1 MSDTIEQQLIAD
13 LKQSMIEK
21 NEIKRETIRYLRSEI
36 HYAKIAQKK
45 SLNEADVIDVLSK
58 QAQQRRDSIEIYRD
72 AGKTELVTKEETE
85 LAVILNYLPQPLTR
99 TELEEIISETIKDLN
114 ASNMQDMGKVMSNV
128 MPKVKGKAEGR
139 EVSEIVNLF
148 LNKNNDSDQ

>member
-58 QAQQRRDSIEIYRD
+58 QAQQRRDSIEAFEQGNRP
-72 AGKTELVTKEETE
+72 ELVAKEKAE
-85 LAVILNYLPQPLTR
+85 LDVILEYLPKQLTEDEVR
-99 TELEEIISETIKDLN
+99 KIVLKAIEGFELTGPK
-114 ASNMQDMGKVMSNV
+114 DMGKVMGELKKNYSDSIDFSIAGTIL
-128 MPKVKGKAEGR
+128 KE
-139 EVSEIVNLF
+139 L
-148 LNKNNDSDQ
+148 LNK

>member
-1 MSDTIEQQLIAD
+1 MSDTLEQQLIAD

-72 AGKTELVTKEETE
+72 AGKTELVTKEEAE
-85 LAVILNYLPQPLTR
+85 LAVILDYLPQPLTR
-99 TELEEIISETIKDLN
+99 TECNFRHSETTSSIYL
-114 ASNMQDMGKVMSNV
+114 A
-128 MPKVKGKAEGR
+128 
-139 EVSEIVNLF
+139 
-148 LNKNNDSDQ
+148 

>member
-21 NEIKRETIRYLRSEI
+21 NEIKRETITYLRSEI

-58 QAQQRRDSIEIYRD
+58 QAQQRRDSIEAFEQGNRP
-72 AGKTELVTKEETE
+72 ELVAKEKAE
-85 LAVILNYLPQPLTR
+85 LDVILEYLPKQLTEDEVR
-99 TELEEIISETIKDLN
+99 KIVLKAIEGFELTGPK
-114 ASNMQDMGKVMSNV
+114 DMGKVMSTV
-128 MPKVKGKAEGR
+128 MPELKGRAEGKT
-139 EVSEIVNLF
+139 VSSIVMQL
-148 LNKNNDSDQ
+148 LNSV